1 MLTFNNMDVND
12 RGYYY
17 CTAIGNDA
25 VSRVSVQTPALVDF
39 ARKCFYVVDHIE
51 FNLSSK
57 KI

>member
-1 MLTFNNMDVND
+1 MDVND

-25 VSRVSVQTPALVDF
+25 VTRVSVQTPALVDF
-39 ARKCFYVVDHIE
+39 ARKYFFVVDHTYW
-51 FNLSSK
+51 FDLSSK

>member
-25 VSRVSVQTPALVDF
+25 VTRVSVQTPALVDF
-39 ARKCFYVVDHIE
+39 ARKCFYVVDHTHWI
-51 FNLSSK
+51 
-57 KI
+57 